1 MQKSS
6 FQFSNPHIEKIDFR
20 VNEIT
25 ISSDNLP
32 ISMEIISDIDSEKNE
47 SVTKLNIIVGKLD
60 DNNILQNSIYFDG
73 VISASFKWDENTK
86 NPEKMLKVN
95 GGAVLLS
102 YFRPIL
108 ATLTMQAGVKPLNL
122 PFVNFTK

>member
-6 FQFSNPHIEKIDFR
+6 FQFSNPHIERIDFR
-20 VNEIT
+20 INET
-25 ISSDNLP
+25 TLNTNSLP
-32 ISMEIISDIDSEKNE
+32 INME
-47 SVTKLNIIVGKLD
+47 
-60 DNNILQNSIYFDG
+60 
-73 VISASFKWDENTK
+73 VISENIK

-102 YFRPIL
+102 YFRPII
-108 ATLTMQAGVKPLNL
+108 ATLTMQAGVRPLNL